1 MAMNFGNFNE
11 GGSGWT
17 SVFAGGQSQA
27 SAPSAIDAGAAT
39 KSTESAAGA
48 STSGIM
54 GGIGALGSVFSGI
67 GTGGKSAGTGGSFTQ
82 MGASTGNPYA
92 LAAGVAL
99 DIGMSHKMQKK
110 ADAKAEKE
118 ASNFLQVGLA
128 NMANLKEEGEVQK
141 GAVRAS
147 LGATGAEL
155 TSGTSMAVQAKTN
168 RIVDFNYNMAYQNML
183 AEYKQIKNSSDASAG
198 GGMMGAF

>member
-17 SVFAGGQSQA
+17 SVFAGGQSSA
-27 SAPSAIDAGAAT
+27 PAPSAIDAGAAT

-48 STSGIM
+48 SSGGIM
-54 GGIGALGSVFSGI
+54 AALGALGSVYSAI
-67 GTGGKSAGTGGSFTQ
+67 GTSGKSAGTGGSFTQ
-82 MGASTGNPYA
+82 MGLATGHPFG
-92 LAAGVAL
+92 LAAGIAI
-99 DIGMSHKMQKK
+99 DIGMSHKMQKE

-128 NMANLKEEGEVQK
+128 NMANLKEEGDVQK
-141 GAVRAS
+141 GAVNAS

-155 TSGTSMAVQAKTN
+155 TSGTSMAVKAKTN